1 MADTNAK
8 KSVVRESEDVL
19 SFIREIRNSLTTAV
33 SVKNAKNSAWAGR
46 HSVTGPQGPL
56 RSPYWACP

>member
-33 SVKNAKNSAWAGR
+33 SV
-46 HSVTGPQGPL
+46 
-56 RSPYWACP
+56 